1 MNKIAYSAAIAA
13 LMNSAAAIKQQA
25 SIEPDVY
32 GPNGENY
39 KHDTAS
45 YDLSRIGIDVTTP
58 GTGPKCMPG
67 DWVTVHWVG
76 SLKDGRIVTDSKAEG
91 NGNPKTFSLGH
102 REVFHCWDLAMTQLH
117 QGDKAHLDCP
127 SYFAYGGAFTWAP
140 IGGEPV
146 PLNSDMEFDIEV
158 VECNR
163 VPDFTGYKEQPVT
176 TTM

>member
-1 MNKIAYSAAIAA
+1 
-13 LMNSAAAIKQQA
+13 
-25 SIEPDVY
+25 
-32 GPNGENY
+32 
-39 KHDTAS
+39 
-45 YDLSRIGIDVTTP
+45 
-58 GTGPKCMPG
+58 MPG
-67 DWVTVHWVG
+67 DWVTVNWVG
-76 SLKDGRIVTDSKAEG
+76 TLKDGRIITDSKQEG
-91 NGNPKTFSLGH
+91 TGLPKTFSLGH